1 MSKDKL
7 NINIK
12 PLGVLD
18 LLTFKKLVPYRK
30 KKIAEAPANP
40 VKETPPV
47 NVLAH
52 RLHPERQYMTVS
64 EIVEE
69 TASARTYRLVPD
81 KDSGTFE
88 LAQFRPGQ
96 YLSFSFNIEGST
108 VTRPYSISSS
118 PEDALK
124 GFYEITVKQNEGGY
138 VSNFIFD
145 NWNPGTAVISSG
157 PQGYFYHERLR
168 DASKVIGIAGGC
180 GITPFRSMAKSIAE
194 GTLDISL
201 TLFYGSNTINEII
214 FLKEFEELERASK
227 GRLKV
232 VHVLSEEKAE
242 GFEYGFI
249 TGDLIRKYAD
259 INGSSVFICGPQVM
273 YQFLRK
279 EIGNLGLR
287 KKDVRWEL
295 FGEIKNVDK
304 VTGYPVEKADGSFT
318 MLVHMG
324 GSTQRI
330 PASAGESVLTAI
342 ERAGMN
348 PPSACRSGVCGFCRS
363 LLISGDVF
371 IPEDEDGRR
380 LADKKFGYIHPCSSF
395 PVSDLEIIIPRAR

>member
-1 MSKDKL
+1 MSKNNF

-18 LLTFKKLVPYRK
+18 LLAFKKLIPYRK
-30 KKIAEAPANP
+30 KEIAEASANP

-47 NVLAH
+47 NILAH

-64 EIVEE
+64 EIIEE
-69 TASARTYRLVPD
+69 TATARTYRLVPD
-81 KDSGTFE
+81 KDSVAKE

-96 YLSFSFNIEGST
+96 YLSFSFDIEGAT

-118 PEDALK
+118 PEEALK

-138 VSNFIFD
+138 VSNFIFK
-145 NWNPGTAVISSG
+145 NWKVGTAVISSG
-157 PQGYFYHERLR
+157 PQGHFYHERLR
-168 DASKVIGIAGGC
+168 DTRKVIGIAGGC
-180 GITPFRSMAKSIAE
+180 GITPFRSMAKSIAD
-194 GTLDISL
+194 GTLDIDL

-214 FLKEFEELERASK
+214 FLREFEKLEKVSK

-232 VHVLSEEKAE
+232 VHVLSEEKAD

-249 TGDLIRKYAD
+249 TGDLIRKHAD
-259 INGSSVFICGPQVM
+259 LNGSSFFICGPQVM

-287 KKDVRWEL
+287 KKAVRWEL

-304 VTGYPVEKADGSFT
+304 VTGYPMEKADGSFKV
-318 MLVHMG
+318 LVHMG
-324 GSTQRI
+324 DNIQRI
-330 PASAGESVLTAI
+330 PASARESVLTAL

-348 PPSACRSGVCGFCRS
+348 PPSICRSGVCGFCRS

-371 IPEDEDGRR
+371 IPENEDGRR
-380 LADKKFGYIHPCSSF
+380 LADRKFGYIHPCSSF